1 MRMHKNS
8 IKEKKRLDRY
18 PVMMWIGFAYSKIG
32 KTKEENI
39 YIIFKCVKYAI
50 EWSLTA
56 HIHLLMERCETYPF
70 AISDVKEPKR
80 VWNRLPRETVDSG
93 V

>member
-18 PVMMWIGFAYSKIG
+18 PVMMWVGFAYSKIG

-50 EWSLTA
+50 
-56 HIHLLMERCETYPF
+56 
-70 AISDVKEPKR
+70 KR
-80 VWNRLPRETVDSG
+80 VVINCSHSPTDG
-93 V
+93 KM